1 MTLLFL
7 HGWGFDARVWA
18 AMRAL
23 LGDFAARFAER
34 GYFGPANGSAA
45 ANGEPLAGPVLA
57 VAHSFGAMRLLA
69 DPPAACRGL
78 VAINGFDRFAAGP
91 ATAGVAPR
99 VLLRMRQRLAEAPEA
114 TVADFRARCGCD
126 EPAGAIRG
134 AALADDLAALA
145 QDDRREE
152 AGRFAGPILSLDGGC
167 DPILPPALRDTA
179 FERAR
184 DVSRLTIPDAGH
196 LLPLTHPEAC
206 AAQVRAMAERLA

>member
-7 HGWGFDARVWA
+7 HGWGFDARIWT

-23 LGDFAARFAER
+23 LGDFVARFAER
-34 GYFGPANGSAA
+34 GYFGGTGDALP
-45 ANGEPLAGPVLA
+45 AGPVLA

-69 DPPAACRGL
+69 EPPPQCRGM
-78 VAINGFDRFAAGP
+78 VAINGFDRFAGADDWPG
-91 ATAGVAPR
+91 TAPR
-99 VLLRMRQRLAEAPEA
+99 VLSRMRQRLAEGPDA
-114 TVADFRARCGCD
+114 TVAGFRARCGTD

-145 QDDRREE
+145 HDDRRE
-152 AGRFAGPILSLDGGC
+152 AAAQFAGPILSLQGGA
-167 DPILPPALRDTA
+167 DPILPAALRDA
-179 FERAR
+179 VFANAR
-184 DVSRLTIPDAGH
+184 DVERLTVPDAGH